1 MYSCSGEY
9 STRRA
14 RQYSESAEIAS
25 REEGADTASLDRA
38 RLDSTDLTDWTII
51 LRACSTS
58 LSPLLAPC
66 PLCELAGA
74 LCVGAPGRV
83 PCKVE
88 DAKLLRLQMISVDP
102 ANVVAPCIRRGH
114 GTCERRFVQRC
125 VRWPCPCC
133 ACDSWLDCRVM
144 MASSVA
150 TDAVVAA
157 YKS

>member
-14 RQYSESAEIAS
+14 PQYSESAAIAS
-25 REEGADTASLDRA
+25 REEGAEAVSLDSA
-38 RLDSTDLTDWTII
+38 RLDSTDLTHGTM

-88 DAKLLRLQMISVDP
+88 DAKLIYLQMIPID
-102 ANVVAPCIRRGH
+102 RRMSLHLVSAGAM
-114 GTCERRFVQRC
+114 GR
-125 VRWPCPCC
+125 
-133 ACDSWLDCRVM
+133 ACDALCSAMHAGHVR
-144 MASSVA
+144 AAHA
-150 TDAVVAA
+150 TLGSIVEL
-157 YKS
+157 